1 MRNGIFFIL
10 SAILLAACSAAQQHL
25 NNGNYQAAIEV
36 GAQKMR
42 TSPKKADKTILAIE
56 RAFKI
61 EKSRILDRVNQLKLD
76 GNPKKWVEIYN
87 LYRQLNQYQ
96 TTLKPILP
104 LFIRKEFRN
113 ADIKLINIDQELADT
128 KLKAASFLY
137 EKANQ
142 LLQNNSKQAARNA
155 YAKFNDVKTLYSN
168 FKDIDSKIQIAYQK
182 GQNHILVRYTNASH
196 LIIPQAFMNNLKR
209 YNVQQLN
216 SDWTKFYFD
225 KNKIP
230 AFDYFISVNIQHINI
245 GPEQIKESSYE
256 NNKRIEDGWQYV
268 LDKEGNVA
276 KDTAG
281 NDIKETKYTNVK
293 ALIIKT
299 EQTKVGT
306 LAGEVLYQKAN
317 GEKFKQFPFREDL
330 IFQNFFARMQGDQR
344 ALSNESRK
352 LLGGRALAFPTDI
365 QMVMDASEIIK
376 NKTFQIIKTNQNLVY
391 N

>member
-10 SAILLAACSAAQQHL
+10 SIILLAGCSVAQQHL

-42 TSPKKADKTILAIE
+42 KNPKKADKTILAIE

-76 GNPKKWVEIYN
+76 GDPKKWVEIYN

-113 ADIKLINIDQELADT
+113 ADITLIDIDQELADT
-128 KLKAASFLY
+128 KLKAANFLY
-137 EKANQ
+137 EKADQ
-142 LLQNNSKQAARNA
+142 LLQSNNKQTIRTA
-155 YAKFNDVKTLYSN
+155 YTQFREVKTLYSN
-168 FKDIDSKIQIAYQK
+168 FKDVDSKIQTAYQK
-182 GQNHILVRYTNASH
+182 GQNHILVRYANASH
-196 LIIPQAFMNNLKR
+196 LIIPQAFMDNLKR
-209 YNVQQLN
+209 YNVQQFN

-225 KNKIP
+225 ENKVS
-230 AFDYFISVNIQHINI
+230 AFDYFIHINIGHVDI
-245 GPEQIKESSYE
+245 GPEQIRETSYE
-256 NNKRIEDGWQYV
+256 DSKKIEDGWQYV

-281 NDIKETKYTNVK
+281 NDIKEPKYSIVK
-293 ALIIKT
+293 ALVVKT

-306 LAGEVLYQKAN
+306 LAGEVVYQKAN
-317 GEKFKQFPFREDL
+317 GETFKQFPFREDL
-330 IFQNFFARMQGDQR
+330 VFQNFFARMQGDQR
-344 ALSNESRK
+344 ALSAASKK

-365 QMVMDASEIIK
+365 QMVMDASELIK
-376 NKTFQIIKTNQNLVY
+376 NKTFQIVKANQSLVY

>member
-10 SAILLAACSAAQQHL
+10 ITILLAACSAAQQHL
-25 NNGNYQAAIEV
+25 NSGNYQAAIEV

-42 TSPKKADKTILAIE
+42 TNPKKADKTILAIE

-76 GNPKKWVEIYN
+76 GDPKKWVEIYN

-142 LLQNNSKQAARNA
+142 LLQSNNKQAARNA
-155 YAKFNDVKTLYSN
+155 YAKFSDVKTLYSN
-168 FKDIDSKIQIAYQK
+168 FKDIDSKIQKAYQK

-196 LIIPQAFMNNLKR
+196 LIIPQAFMDNLKR

-225 KNKIP
+225 KNK
-230 AFDYFISVNIQHINI
+230 ASTFDYFINVNIQHINI

-256 NNKRIEDGWQYV
+256 DSKRVKDGWQYV

-306 LAGEVLYQKAN
+306 LVGEVLYQKAN

-330 IFQNFFARMQGDQR
+330 VFQNFFARMQGDQR
-344 ALSNESRK
+344 ALSPESKK

-365 QMVMDASEIIK
+365 QMVMDVSEIIK
-376 NKTFQIIKTNQNLVY
+376 NKTFQIIKTNQNLIY